1 MLVVVVMMFCKD
13 GCAKKGMNVT
23 LQKVSG
29 KVVRKSDYT
38 AIFPSRNRCQWRFR
52 VTGTVRDVS
61 RLPPNASLPTL
72 IARRQPRLSHR
83 VSAAFFWED
92 PFLATTLPIIAVATL
107 SLQAI
112 STFRAL
118 DNTNNTS
125 MSSPVDG
132 TCAATAAAAAA
143 QGYPTYM
150 FVLVSILAFPTLFWI
165 VAYLVPQLY
174 MAYRPVPDL
183 KKRYKADWALVT
195 GAGSGI
201 GKAIAFKLAKQGLNV
216 VIVSLDDKYL
226 KETMEQLKEHFP
238 KLEFRSVGVNFS
250 PGVDYLKTIEEAT
263 KDLEI
268 PIIFSN
274 AGFMVTGFFDQ
285 APLGK
290 LLANVECNATA
301 SVNVA
306 HHFISKLVAKKRT
319 GCIVFTSSVAGW
331 IPTPFSGM
339 YGATKAFVSQ
349 LACCLHIELK
359 ALGIDVCAVHPSPV
373 ASNFYND
380 LDHKIEILESACK
393 QAVPPEALPDD
404 IFRSVGAC
412 ALRDLG
418 GTYVGT

>member
-1 MLVVVVMMFCKD
+1 
-13 GCAKKGMNVT
+13 
-23 LQKVSG
+23 
-29 KVVRKSDYT
+29 
-38 AIFPSRNRCQWRFR
+38 
-52 VTGTVRDVS
+52 
-61 RLPPNASLPTL
+61 
-72 IARRQPRLSHR
+72 
-83 VSAAFFWED
+83 
-92 PFLATTLPIIAVATL
+92 
-107 SLQAI
+107 
-112 STFRAL
+112 
-118 DNTNNTS
+118 
-125 MSSPVDG
+125 MSSDG
-132 TCAATAAAAAA
+132 TCAA
-143 QGYPTYM
+143 PTDLAGGTSSLTY
-150 FVLVSILAFPTLFWI
+150 FLACVFAFPTLFWL
-165 VAYLVPQLY
+165 VAYVIPQLY

-183 KKRYKADWALVT
+183 KKKYNAEWALVT

-216 VIVSLDDKYL
+216 VVVSLDDKYL
-226 KETMEQLKEHFP
+226 KETMEQLKENFP
-238 KLEFRSVGVNFS
+238 KLEFRSVGVSFS
-250 PGVDYLKTIEEAT
+250 PGVDYLKDIKEAT

-268 PIIFSN
+268 PIVFSN

-290 LLANVECNATA
+290 LLANMECNATA
-301 SVNVA
+301 AVNVA
-306 HHFISKLVAKKRT
+306 HHFIGILVAKKRK

-359 ALGIDVCAVHPSPV
+359 ALGVDVCAVHPSPV

-418 GTYVGT
+418 GMALGTRMGTFFLPYNFFTEVFATAAPYLPDWKTHSTSRQ

>member
-1 MLVVVVMMFCKD
+1 
-13 GCAKKGMNVT
+13 
-23 LQKVSG
+23 
-29 KVVRKSDYT
+29 
-38 AIFPSRNRCQWRFR
+38 
-52 VTGTVRDVS
+52 
-61 RLPPNASLPTL
+61 
-72 IARRQPRLSHR
+72 
-83 VSAAFFWED
+83 
-92 PFLATTLPIIAVATL
+92 
-107 SLQAI
+107 
-112 STFRAL
+112 
-118 DNTNNTS
+118 
-125 MSSPVDG
+125 MSSADESCDASTMLNAVG
-132 TCAATAAAAAA
+132 EAH
-143 QGYPTYM
+143 PTWI
-150 FVLVSILAFPTLFWI
+150 FAVGFILAVPTMIWLM
-165 VAYLVPQLY
+165 AYLIPQLY

-183 KKRYKADWALVT
+183 KKRYNADWSLVT

-238 KLEFRSVGVNFS
+238 KQEFRSVGVNFS
-250 PGVDYLKTIEEAT
+250 PGVDYLKVIDDAT
-263 KDLEI
+263 KDLDI
-268 PIIFSN
+268 PIVFNN
-274 AGFMVTGFFDQ
+274 AGFLVTGFFDQ
-285 APLGK
+285 SPRGK

-306 HHFISKLVAKKRT
+306 HHFISKLVAKKRK

-393 QAVPPEALPDD
+393 TAVPPEALPDD

-418 GTYVGT
+418 GKSVCIVINNYR